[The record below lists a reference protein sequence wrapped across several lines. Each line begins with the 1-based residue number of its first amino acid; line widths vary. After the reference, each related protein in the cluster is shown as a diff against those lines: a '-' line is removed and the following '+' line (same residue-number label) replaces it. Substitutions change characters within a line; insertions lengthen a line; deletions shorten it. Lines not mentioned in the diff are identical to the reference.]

1 MWGIVD
7 ADLCVNKNLWWNTK
21 WSANTWFVNAS
32 GRYSYVSQVIY
43 DNNAKIIRIRKYWSL
58 NNQVNNPCCYI
69 FSVAPWLL
77 PPNELTCAMRHFLHP
92 LAMVHCISILLV
104 KAMQLRSIAFVGLG
118 GKISQVNQLVC
129 LLFMLLVQ
137 VYISSNTSN
146 YYV

>member
-1 MWGIVD
+1 MNFKFREV
-7 ADLCVNKNLWWNTK
+7 
-21 WSANTWFVNAS
+21 
-32 GRYSYVSQVIY
+32 
-43 DNNAKIIRIRKYWSL
+43 
-58 NNQVNNPCCYI
+58 CCLLI
-69 FSVAPWLL
+69 LIQFTFSVAPWLL

-137 VYISSNTSN
+137 VRQILYFNLTK
-146 YYV
+146 